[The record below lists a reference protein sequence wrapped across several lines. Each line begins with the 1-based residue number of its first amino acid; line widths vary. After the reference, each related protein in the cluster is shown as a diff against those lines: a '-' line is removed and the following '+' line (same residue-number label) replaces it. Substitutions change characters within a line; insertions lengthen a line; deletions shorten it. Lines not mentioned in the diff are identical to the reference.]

1 MSAWLSKWAP
11 ASGTL
16 AGVLVAI
23 ALFAKPPNSPGSDA
37 TGAQVIA
44 WYGSHH
50 MSDFVFDLIGGL
62 AVLFLVLFAVA
73 LARQVRT
80 GDRWLAHGALA
91 GAVFGGVGF
100 LTSIGFDSVLAQDHN
115 HLTAASAQTLNLL
128 ENDFFL
134 PILVGFA
141 LFGILTGL
149 AVVVGRILPAWMGW
163 VMFAFGLAT
172 LAGPIGFFGLLAT
185 LLWVLAA
192 GIWMVKQGPPVH
204 EHVTPVAG
212 HHVTV

>member
-11 ASGTL
+11 ASGVL
-16 AGVLVAI
+16 AAVLVAI
-23 ALFAKPPNSPGSDA
+23 AFFASPKAPGDNA
-37 TGAQVIA
+37 TGVQVIS
-44 WYGSHH
+44 WYNSHH
-50 MSDFVFDLIGGL
+50 ASDFTSDLIGGL
-62 AVLFLVLFAVA
+62 AVLLLVLFAVG

-91 GAVFGGVGF
+91 AAVFAGVGF

-115 HLTAASAQTLNLL
+115 RLTIASAQTLNLL

-149 AVVVGRILPAWMGW
+149 AVVVGRILPKWMGW

-192 GIWMVKQGPPVH
+192 GIWLVKQGPPVPERVTQLA
-204 EHVTPVAG
+204 EHHA
-212 HHVTV
+212 TV

>member
-11 ASGTL
+11 ASGVL

-23 ALFAKPPNSPGSDA
+23 AFFAGPSSPGDNA
-37 TGAQVIA
+37 TGAQVIT
-44 WYGSHH
+44 WYNSHH
-50 MSDFVFDLIGGL
+50 TSDFVFDLLGGL
-62 AVLFLVLFAVA
+62 AILFLVLFAVA

-80 GDRWLAHGALA
+80 GDRWLAYGALG

-100 LTSIGFDSVLAQDHN
+100 LTSIGFDTVLAQDHN
-115 HLTAASAQTLNLL
+115 HLTIASAQTLNLL

-149 AVVVGRILPAWMGW
+149 AVVVGRILPKWMGW

-185 LLWVLAA
+185 LLWVLVA
-192 GIWMVKQGPPVH
+192 GIWMVKQGPPVP
-204 EHVTPVAG
+204 ERATPLAE

>member
-1 MSAWLSKWAP
+1 MSTWLSKWAP

-23 ALFAKPPNSPGSDA
+23 TFFAHPSSPGSDA

-44 WYGSHH
+44 WYQSHH
-50 MSDFVFDLIGGL
+50 TSDFAIDIIGGL

-80 GDRWLAHGALA
+80 GDRWLAHGALG

-100 LTSIGFDSVLAQDHN
+100 LTSIGFDTVLAQDHN

-128 ENDFFL
+128 DNDFFL

-149 AVVVGRILPAWMGW
+149 AVVAGRILPTWTGW
-163 VMFAFGLAT
+163 VMFAFGLAC
-172 LAGPIGFFGLLAT
+172 LAGPIGFFGILAT
-185 LLWVLAA
+185 ILWMLIA
-192 GIWMVKQGPPVH
+192 GIWMVKQGPPVP
-204 EHVTPVAG
+204 ERATPRAED
-212 HHVTV
+212 HITV